1 MDSNLG
7 TWNQTQ
13 FAARNA
19 RQQPPGGTF
28 ELAPKTLQQA
38 INAEATGSW
47 GQMLQAAQQRDR
59 IRLAIQPPTNTP
71 VGNTDYDPSE
81 EDLANI
87 DAYND
92 AWTVSQ
98 NEIRDNVDN
107 DDYDPVRALSRIKE
121 ATRNLADQQTSSA
134 IESAGKEIYGAAPGV
149 IGDSDTPCEDG
160 GFALLLASVTSAYQ
174 LLITF
179 WDEVGD
185 NMDSSGLGKA
195 LPPRF
200 NKKTIVGWGMIV
212 NAVFVLLW
220 SLVGLALIM
229 LVPIIIASV
238 IGTTGAAILYT
249 FYHIAS
255 AL

>member
-13 FAARNA
+13 FAARQG

-28 ELAPKTLQQA
+28 ELAPKTLQRA
-38 INAEATGSW
+38 IDAEATGSW
-47 GQMLQAAQQRDR
+47 GQMLQAAQQRSR
-59 IRLAIQPPTNTP
+59 IQLATEPPTNTP
-71 VGNTDYDPSE
+71 LGNLDYTQNE
-81 EDLANI
+81 EDLTAIN
-87 DAYND
+87 DYNN
-92 AWTVSQ
+92 AWTISQ
-98 NEIRDNVDN
+98 NEIRDGIDN

-121 ATRNLADQQTSSA
+121 ATTNLVNQQTSSA
-134 IESAGKEIYGAAPGV
+134 VESAGKEIYSAAPGI
-149 IGDSDTPCEDG
+149 IGDADTPCEDG
-160 GFALLLASVTSAYQ
+160 GLALGTAAVTSAYQ

-220 SLVGLALIM
+220 SLVGLALLM
-229 LVPIIIASV
+229 LVPIIITSI